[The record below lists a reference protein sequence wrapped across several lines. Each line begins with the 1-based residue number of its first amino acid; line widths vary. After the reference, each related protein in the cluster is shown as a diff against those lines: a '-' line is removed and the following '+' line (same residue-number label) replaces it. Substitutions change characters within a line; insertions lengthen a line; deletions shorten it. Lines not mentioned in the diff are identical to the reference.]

1 MMSDRKKTRYILR
14 LGHWVWLC
22 VLLANPALAATEA
35 TDKAV
40 TLNLQDA
47 DIQAL
52 INTVSRATG
61 KNFVVDPR
69 VKAKVNVVSA
79 RPMDDEKLYDTF
91 LSILQVHGFTA
102 VPAGEVIKIVPDIQ
116 AKQSAV
122 PTPGTPSTGG
132 DQMVTR
138 VIPLEHVDAQ
148 PLLTVLRQLMPQQ
161 AALAVHQQSNALIVT
176 DRANNIERL
185 RSIVQRIDHAESNEI
200 EVIKLRHA
208 SAEKVVETLEKF
220 QQQANGAKN
229 QNGSQLTVAADTR
242 TNSLLMS
249 AGPTQRLK
257 VRTLIAHLDTPLARE
272 GNTRVIY
279 LKHAKATELVEIV
292 KSIPKASAAQKKQG
306 DTATDESERVSIQA
320 DEATNALVINAP
332 VEVQRQIAEVVE
344 QLDIARAQVLVE
356 AIIAEVSEDLSRELG
371 VQMAIDGTSDDSG
384 PVGATVFGSQGNI
397 LSLASPDT
405 AANAL
410 GQGLNLAVGEIDR
423 QGLDF
428 AVLLKALNGDAAT
441 NILSTPSILTL
452 DNQEASIV
460 VGQNVPF
467 VTGSYSS
474 TGDTTTPT
482 NPFQTIEREDVG
494 LTLKVKPQ
502 INEGDSITMEIEQ
515 EVSNIAST
523 AQNASDLITNTR
535 KLQTTVQVRDS
546 QLIVLGGLTDETVR
560 DSLQKVPGLGDIP
573 LLGKLFQYKTASKAK
588 QNLMVFLRTVIMRD
602 LDLSN
607 RYTRAKYE
615 QLRATQQHYRD
626 TREGLSTDAAI
637 LPSLDTLLTEDPVNI
652 EP

>member
-1 MMSDRKKTRYILR
+1 MKPGKTSRTTPR
-14 LGHWVWLC
+14 LSLVLALGL
-22 VLLANPALAATEA
+22 LLALPVQAQEGTAEEGI
-35 TDKAV
+35 

-52 INTVSRATG
+52 IGTVSKATG

-79 RPMDDEKLYDTF
+79 RPMDDERLYDTF

-102 VPAGEVIKIVPDIQ
+102 VPAGEVVKIVPDVQ

-122 PTPGTPSTGG
+122 PTPAGPGDDG
-132 DQMVTR
+132 DQMVSE

-185 RSIVQRIDHAESNEI
+185 RKIVDRVDHAESDEI
-200 EVIKLRHA
+200 EIIKLRHA
-208 SAEKVVETLEKF
+208 SAGKVVETLGKLHSKAGGPNA
-220 QQQANGAKN
+220 QGA
-229 QNGSQLTVAADTR
+229 GAPVLAADER
-242 TNSLLMS
+242 TNSVLMS
-249 AGPTQRLK
+249 AGQADRLRL
-257 VRTLIAHLDTPLARE
+257 RTLITHLDTPLARE

-279 LKHAKATELVEIV
+279 LKHAKAADMVGILEGVQ
-292 KSIPKASAAQKKQG
+292 SAAAAQKGEKEG
-306 DTATDESERVSIQA
+306 PRAVNSEAVSIQA
-320 DEATNALVINAP
+320 DEATNSLVVSAP
-332 VEVQRQIAEVVE
+332 NEAQTEIAEIVE
-344 QLDIARAQVLVE
+344 QLDIPRAQVLVE

-371 VQMAIDGTSDDSG
+371 VQMAVDGTSDNSG
-384 PVGATVFGSQGNI
+384 PAAATVFGSQGNI
-397 LSLASPDT
+397 LSLASPET

-423 QGLDF
+423 QGTDF
-428 AVLLKALNGDAAT
+428 AILLKALNGDAAT

-467 VTGSYSS
+467 VTGSYTS
-474 TGDTTTPT
+474 TGDATTPS
-482 NPFQTIEREDVG
+482 NPFQTIERKDVG

-515 EVSNIAST
+515 EVSNISST

-535 KLQTTVQVRDS
+535 KLNTTVQVEDS

-560 DSLQKVPGLGDIP
+560 DSLQKVPGLGDVP
-573 LLGKLFQYKTASKAK
+573 LLGKLFQYKTTSKAK
-588 QNLMVFLRTVIMRD
+588 QNLMVFLRPVI
-602 LDLSN
+602 LSNIDLSN
-607 RYTRAKYE
+607 RYTRLKYQ
-615 QLRATQQHYRD
+615 QLRNTQQRYIDDRG
-626 TREGLSTDAAI
+626 GLPGDAAI
-637 LPSLDTLLTEDPVNI
+637 LPSLDALITEDPVTVQ
-652 EP
+652 P

>member
-14 LGHWVWLC
+14 LGQLVWLC
-22 VLLANPALAATEA
+22 ALLASPALAATES

-102 VPAGEVIKIVPDIQ
+102 VPAGEVIKIVPDVQ

-185 RSIVQRIDHAESNEI
+185 RSIVRRIDHAESNEI

-220 QQQANGAKN
+220 QQQANGTKN
-229 QNGSQLTVAADTR
+229 QNGHQLTVAADTR

-249 AGPTQRLK
+249 AGPTQRLR

-292 KSIPKASAAQKKQG
+292 KSIPEASAAQKKQG
-306 DTATDESERVSIQA
+306 DTTNESERVSIQA

-332 VEVQRQIAEVVE
+332 VEVQREIAEVVE

-371 VQMAIDGTSDDSG
+371 VQMAVDGTSDDSG

-397 LSLASPDT
+397 LNLASPDT

-535 KLQTTVQVRDS
+535 KLNTTVQVRDS

-588 QNLMVFLRTVIMRD
+588 QNLMVFLRPVIMRD

-615 QLRATQQHYRD
+615 QLRATQQRYRED
-626 TREGLSTDAAI
+626 REGLSTDAAI
-637 LPSLDTLLTEDPVNI
+637 LPSLDTLLTEDPVSI